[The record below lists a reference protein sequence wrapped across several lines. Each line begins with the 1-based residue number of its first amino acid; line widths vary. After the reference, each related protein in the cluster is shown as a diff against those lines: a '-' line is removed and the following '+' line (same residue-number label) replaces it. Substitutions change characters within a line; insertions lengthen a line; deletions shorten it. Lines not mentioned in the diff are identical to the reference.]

1 MKFLKLS
8 FRLKLGAA
16 LVSLLFSLTFAVC
29 CASAQGQEKEPQ
41 KYTDKGK
48 TIDKGKM
55 AFVKGTCWTCHSN
68 GGNSLN
74 GDKPLK
80 GARFLKKYP
89 DDAKLMEFIRKGS
102 AQRGMP
108 SFPKEKISD
117 EQLKLIVGYIRSLKA
132 NSNAN
137 SSAPNTVAP
146 KIE

>member
-8 FRLKLGAA
+8 LRLKLSAA
-16 LVSLLFSLTFAVC
+16 LASLWLTLATC
-29 CASAQGQEKEPQ
+29 CAAAQGQEKEQQ

-48 TIDKGKM
+48 AIDKGKM
-55 AFVKGTCWTCHSN
+55 AFVKGTCWTCHAN

-89 DDAKLMEFIRKGS
+89 DDAKLMEFVRKGS

-108 SFPKEKISD
+108 SFSKEKISD
-117 EQLKLIVGYIRSLKA
+117 AQLKLIVGYIRSL
-132 NSNAN
+132 NCN
-137 SSAPNTVAP
+137 SSALNTVAP
-146 KIE
+146 REK

>member
-8 FRLKLGAA
+8 FRLKLSAA
-16 LVSLLFSLTFAVC
+16 LASLLLTLAVC
-29 CASAQGQEKEPQ
+29 SATAQGQENEQQ

-48 TIDKGKM
+48 AIDKGKM

-89 DDAKLMEFIRKGS
+89 DDAKLMEFVRKGS
-102 AQRGMP
+102 ALRGMP

-117 EQLKLIVGYIRSLKA
+117 EQLKLIVGYIRSLSKNCA
-132 NSNAN
+132 
-137 SSAPNTVAP
+137 APNTVGP
-146 KIE
+146 IVK